1 MMSDQIE
8 AAIREADCDTV
19 PFITGV
25 SVGHEQQEVPR
36 EEP

>member
-1 MMSDQIE
+1 MMSDQIQ
-8 AAIREADCDTV
+8 AAIRKADCDIV